1 MNEHDS
7 PTVDENDV
15 ENDTL
20 DAVQE
25 PETAPVNNAEA
36 SADEDSEI
44 ASDAIDADPMADNE
58 SVGEEGQE
66 EGQIE
71 KHVDVVLIK
80 RVLEGAILAADAPLD
95 RDAMLVLFD
104 ENERPDKTA
113 LNEILTLLAEDYT
126 GRGIELREV
135 ASGFRFQVRKEV
147 GPWVSRL
154 WQEKPARYSRA
165 ILETLALIAYRQP
178 ITRGEIEEIRGVSVN
193 TQIVRTL
200 LERNWVRVVGHRDVP
215 GRPAMFATTR
225 QFLDYFDLT
234 SLEDLPPLSEIK
246 DLDKMNEELQLEQEK
261 VAAEAA
267 AALAATLNERSEES
281 PVDESGQTSILD
293 KIHDDPEIDESTL
306 MSLDKVDSVLAGFEA
321 EFRKKPVVQDAEE
334 DDTPSREATTSS
346 DADLFEEAIAS
357 EDDDAEQEDSAS
369 LALEEELD
377 EDQDGSKH
385 E

>member
-44 ASDAIDADPMADNE
+44 ASDAIDADSMADDE

-357 EDDDAEQEDSAS
+357 EDDDAEQEDTS
-369 LALEEELD
+369 LVLEEELD